1 VGGKFVTTDVADSAK
16 LGDLLRDSINYA
28 RRTVRAVTSK
38 ELSHATP
45 CREWDL
51 RTLLNHLNDSLLT
64 LCTARSTG
72 KVGLEPVPPA
82 GGTDDAPLTT
92 FDRYSALLL
101 ARGPHRR
108 ASRGVLVVDLP
119 LAEHLL
125 VAAGAIEISVHGW
138 DVGQTAGRPDPLPDG
153 LAIELLAI
161 AALVVN
167 DACRFPH
174 FGPVVAV
181 PPASGPATR
190 LLAYLGRQDAVRL
203 SQLR

>member
-1 VGGKFVTTDVADSAK
+1 VTSDVIGSSHLGG
-16 LGDLLRDSINYA
+16 LLRDSVNYA
-28 RRTVRAVTSK
+28 RATVRTVTSE
-38 ELSHATP
+38 ELSHPTP

-51 RTLLNHLNDSLLT
+51 RALLNHLNDSLLT
-64 LCTARSTG
+64 LSTACRTG
-72 KVGLEPVPPA
+72 RVGLEPCPPA
-82 GGTDDAPLTT
+82 GGQDDAPLAT

-101 ARGPHRR
+101 ADGLCRR
-108 ASRGVLVVDLP
+108 ARRGVLVVDLP

-138 DVGQTAGRPDPLPDG
+138 DVGQAAGRPDSLPEG

-161 AALVVN
+161 APLVVD
-167 DACRFPH
+167 DACRSPH

-190 LLAYLGRQDAVRL
+190 LLAYLGRQEAATREQPL
-203 SQLR
+203 HPSR